1 MQGNAENAE
10 SETVAAS
17 ETRSPTA
24 SQPPVDQQ
32 PQADQPRS
40 PRRRRRHTQPDR
52 PRLVADPANQ
62 AIWIVGFECG
72 VLGPYESTRDGRAE
86 ARSDLAGVARF
97 YQEEHP
103 SAIEKTSKK

>member
-52 PRLVADPANQ
+52 PRLVADPARH

-72 VLGPYESTRDGRAE
+72 VLGPYELSRSGRAE
-86 ARSDLAGVARF
+86 AKSDLAGVARF
-97 YQEEHP
+97 FRDEYP
-103 SAIEKTSKK
+103 AAIEEMSKK